1 MFRQKMQSILLL
13 NYTVR
18 KTIIKVLHSNA
29 QYLRKVLHSILK
41 INSKSLELTLISL
54 DESKRSI
61 QKH

>member
-1 MFRQKMQSILLL
+1 MQSILL

-61 QKH
+61 KKY